1 MKMKS
6 IVLTKILPLALGVLT
21 WFAVSMTAMAD
32 KLLDYHS
39 AAGMLRIGKD
49 PERPDAEMFHI
60 ASPRSLSILSG
71 VLLPPFMDYLL
82 KDLGYV
88 TERPYT
94 VLSLEIS
101 ALWDRKSTLGTSED
115 LALALTQNTDLNAMV
130 LRGYHDLGAT
140 YFVSRYVLEQSL
152 RSPSARK
159 RLSFGTYPGGHMF
172 YLRTKSRAECAAD
185 VRRFFE
191 EAPWMKLP

>member
-1 MKMKS
+1 
-6 IVLTKILPLALGVLT
+6 
-21 WFAVSMTAMAD
+21 
-32 KLLDYHS
+32 
-39 AAGMLRIGKD
+39 
-49 PERPDAEMFHI
+49 
-60 ASPRSLSILSG
+60 
-71 VLLPPFMDYLL
+71 MDYLQ

-101 ALWDRKSTLGTSED
+101 ALWDRKSTLGTPED
-115 LALALTQNTDLNAMV
+115 LALALTQNTDLKALV
-130 LRGYHDLGAT
+130 LHGYHDLGAT

-159 RLSFGTYPGGHMF
+159 RLLFGTYPGGHMF

-191 EAPWMKLP
+191 EAP